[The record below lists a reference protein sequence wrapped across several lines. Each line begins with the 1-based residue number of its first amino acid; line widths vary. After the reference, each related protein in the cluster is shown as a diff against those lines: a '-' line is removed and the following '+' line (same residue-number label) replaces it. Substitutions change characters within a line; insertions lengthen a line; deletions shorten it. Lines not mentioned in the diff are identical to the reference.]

1 MSEKQKF
8 TEEEVK
14 MIQTLREGNARKI
27 NEFGQIELEIL
38 LTNQKLDFLKN
49 AKEKAQQEYTE
60 LQQQERDL
68 VKTLNSKYGTGT
80 VDLESGE
87 FAPSK

>member
-1 MSEKQKF
+1 
-8 TEEEVK
+8 
-14 MIQTLREGNARKI
+14 MI
-27 NEFGQIELEIL
+27 
-38 LTNQKLDFLKN
+38 KLIDY
-49 AKEKAQQEYTE
+49 KEKAQQEYTE

-87 FAPSK
+87 FIPSK